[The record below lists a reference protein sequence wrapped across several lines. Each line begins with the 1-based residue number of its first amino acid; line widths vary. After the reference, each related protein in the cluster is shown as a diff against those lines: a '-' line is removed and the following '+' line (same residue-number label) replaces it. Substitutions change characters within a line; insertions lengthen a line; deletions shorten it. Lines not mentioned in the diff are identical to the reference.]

1 MAPPDDKR
9 ASRSSPR
16 APVFAIQGSI
26 AAQSLPRPPFT
37 MSTDASDELKT
48 AMTVARIT
56 QALSQEIVL
65 ENLVRTLLR
74 MALEVC
80 GAQRGTLITRQPG
93 NTLRTEACARTGPE
107 GLSVQMS
114 GLPPEANE
122 VPLQLLET
130 VIRSR
135 ETMHCGFEQARLS
148 HPADPYLQQAQSHSM
163 CCLPMCKQATVVG
176 VLYLEHEL
184 PARDAS
190 TAQSAVLQL
199 LATQAAISLDNARQF
214 AQLVEENALRRQAE
228 QTMRRSEEWLA
239 LGQRISHTGTFRFNH
254 RSGELD
260 WSDEHFRIFG
270 WEPGS
275 VTPSGK
281 LAFTRVHPQDRG
293 RFAQARADIS
303 QRDLQ
308 VDLEFRIVIPERGV
322 RHVVAR
328 GWRKGDEEVGT
339 LTDVTEV
346 KAAES
351 ALRAAQSDLAHVTR
365 VAVMG
370 ELATS
375 IAHEVNQPLTAI
387 VTNAGASLRWLARV
401 EPDLDEVR
409 TGLND
414 IVQEGQRL
422 GQVIRGLRALVKKQD
437 PVFATFALME
447 AIEQALM
454 LIRTELDLHQVIVR
468 LQSPSPDIQAY
479 GDRIQIQQVMLNLML
494 NAAEAMGHVEG
505 RPRELGISVMLATG
519 NRVRVSISDSGP
531 GLTQATLERVFE
543 SFYSTKPNGLG
554 MGLPISRAL
563 IESHSGRIWAASGSP
578 HGAIFS
584 FELPAQASG

>member
-9 ASRSSPR
+9 VTPPPPR
-16 APVFAIQGSI
+16 ATGSATATPFAAKSP
-26 AAQSLPRPPFT
+26 PRPMT
-37 MSTDASDELKT
+37 AMSTDASNDLQM

-74 MALEVC
+74 LALEVC
-80 GAQRGTLITRQPG
+80 GAQRGTLITRQLG
-93 NTLRTEACARTGPE
+93 NTLRTEACARTGPA

-114 GLPPEANE
+114 GLPPAADE
-122 VPLQLLET
+122 VPLSLLDT

-135 ETMHCGFEQARLS
+135 EAMRCSIDEARMS
-148 HPADPYLQQAQSHSM
+148 HADDPYLQQALPHSL
-163 CCLPMCKQATVVG
+163 CCLPMCKQSEVVG
-176 VLYLEHEL
+176 VLYLEHAL
-184 PARDAS
+184 PAGDAVQ
-190 TAQSAVLQL
+190 AQFALLQL
-199 LATQAAISLDNARQF
+199 LAAQAAISLENARQY

-254 RSGELD
+254 RSGALD

-270 WEPGS
+270 WEPGT

-281 LAFTRVHPQDRG
+281 LAFSRVHPQDRG

-328 GWRKGDEEVGT
+328 GWRTGDEEVGT

-351 ALRAAQSDLAHVTR
+351 ALRAAQSDLAHVSR

-387 VTNAGASLRWLARV
+387 VTNAGASLRWLARS
-401 EPDLDEVR
+401 EPNLEEAR
-409 TGLND
+409 TGLKD

-437 PVFATFALME
+437 PVFAGFELQE

-468 LQSPSPDIQAY
+468 LPDPAPGIQAY

-494 NAAEAMGHVEG
+494 NAAEAMAQVEG
-505 RPRELGISVMLATG
+505 RPRELGISVMAVPG
-519 NRVRVSISDSGP
+519 GRVQVSISDSGP
-531 GLTQATLERVFE
+531 GLSQASRDRVFE
-543 SFYSTKPNGLG
+543 SFYSTKTNGLG

-563 IESHSGRIWAASGSP
+563 IESHGGRIWADAGSP

-584 FELPAQASG
+584 FELPALPGN

>member
-1 MAPPDDKR
+1 METPIAAK
-9 ASRSSPR
+9 SSPR
-16 APVFAIQGSI
+16 PI
-26 AAQSLPRPPFT
+26 AT
-37 MSTDASDELKT
+37 MSTNASDDLTT

-80 GAQRGTLITRQPG
+80 GAQRGTLITRQPD
-93 NTLRTEACARTGPE
+93 NTLRTEACARTGPL

-114 GLPPEANE
+114 GLPPAADEL
-122 VPLQLLET
+122 PLSLLDT
-130 VIRSR
+130 VIRTR
-135 ETMHCGFEQARLS
+135 EAIHGSFDEARVS
-148 HPADPYLQQAQSHSM
+148 HADDPYLQQAQSHAL
-163 CCLPMCKQATVVG
+163 CCLPMCKQSEVVG
-176 VLYLEHEL
+176 VLYLEHES
-184 PARDAS
+184 PAGAAAA
-190 TAQSAVLQL
+190 TQFALLQL
-199 LATQAAISLDNARQF
+199 LATQAAISLENARQY

-281 LAFTRVHPQDRG
+281 LAFSRVHPQDRG

-308 VDLEFRIVIPERGV
+308 VDLEFRILIPGRGV

-328 GWRKGDEEVGT
+328 GWRTGDEEVGT
-339 LTDVTEV
+339 LTDVTDV

-351 ALRAAQSDLAHVTR
+351 ALRVAQSDLAHVTR

-387 VTNAGASLRWLARV
+387 VTKAGASLRWLARA

-409 TGLND
+409 TGLKD

-437 PVFATFALME
+437 PVFALFELHE

-468 LQSPSPDIQAY
+468 LQDPSPGIQAY

-494 NAAEAMGHVEG
+494 NAAEAMGQVEG
-505 RPRELGISVMLATG
+505 RARELGITVMATPG
-519 NRVRVSISDSGP
+519 NTVQVSISDSGP
-531 GLTQATLERVFE
+531 GLTQESRDRVFE
-543 SFYSTKPNGLG
+543 SFYSTKTNGLG

-563 IESHSGRIWAASGSP
+563 IESHGGRIWAAPGSP
-578 HGAIFS
+578 HGAVFS
-584 FELPAQASG
+584 FELPAHASV